1 MEDFGLGQFPAS
13 PYRKDS
19 DSMMF
24 RESLRDFFHK
34 NFGSADI
41 GTEEGGKEKNAL
53 SVTDYGWWIADDRLL
68 AYLQP

>member
-1 MEDFGLGQFPAS
+1 
-13 PYRKDS
+13 
-19 DSMMF
+19 MMF

-34 NFGSADI
+34 NLGSADI
-41 GTEEGGKEKNAL
+41 GTEEGGKEKNAF